1 VASIRIRGRSD
12 GTTAYNVVYVMDG
25 RQTSVTFDSQAAADE
40 FLGSIK
46 LLGADRAMK
55 AFGIAPTV
63 RAIKQKPSGVTVAD
77 WVATYITSRSGV
89 AKSTI
94 YDYEAILRNDIRPH
108 TIGGIPLEL
117 LARGDVVA
125 WVNAMTTSGKTI
137 ANKHGL
143 LSAALNAAVRAE
155 LIPSNPAVGIRLP
168 RSEKPEM
175 VFLTKEEFAQL
186 QAGFTDWWQP
196 LLEFM
201 VLSGCRFGEI
211 SALKPSDVDRQACT
225 VRVARARKRTY
236 EKGAMYEVG
245 PTKTQRSERV
255 INVHRSALDRL
266 DYSGEWLFTTKGG
279 KPVLVTSWR
288 TNVWYKSVKRAQD
301 KHGLLKAPRIH
312 DMRHTCASWMIQAG
326 VPLPVVQAHL
336 GHESIATTVN
346 LYAHIDRTSHASA
359 AELIGAGLYGADA
372 ADTPAADLL
381 AGTPDRRAVDLDAGS
396 SEPETSPLL

>member
-1 VASIRIRGRSD
+1 MASIRARRRAD
-12 GTTAYNVVYVMDG
+12 GSIGYNVVYVLDG
-25 RQTSVTFDSQAAADE
+25 RQTSVTFDSEHAAAE
-40 FLGSIK
+40 FLASVK
-46 LLGADRAMK
+46 LLGAERAMK
-55 AFGIAPTV
+55 AFGIAPTL
-63 RAIKQKPSGVTVAD
+63 RAVKAKPSGVTVAD
-77 WVATYITSRSGV
+77 WVATYIASRSGV
-89 AKSTI
+89 AKSTL
-94 YDYEAILRNDIRPH
+94 YDYEAMLRNEIRPH
-108 TIGGIPLEL
+108 PIGQIPLEL
-117 LARGDVVA
+117 LNRSDVVV
-125 WVNAMTTSGKTI
+125 WVNSMGGAGKTI
-137 ANKHGL
+137 TNKHGL

-186 QAGFTDWWQP
+186 QAGFTDYWHP

-211 SALKPSDVDRQACT
+211 SALKPSDVDREACT

-236 EKGAMYEVG
+236 ERGAMYEVG

-255 INVHRSALDRL
+255 INVHRSALDKL

-372 ADTPAADLL
+372 ADTPTAGQPQ
-381 AGTPDRRAVDLDAGS
+381 GTPDHPAVDSAVDS
-396 SEPETSPLL
+396 SEPETSPTL